1 VSEAGLALPS
11 GWGATLRRILQQG
24 WPVLVGQWASMAFGV
39 LDTAMTG
46 HASPVALAAMAL
58 AVSIYVTV
66 FIGLTGVLHA
76 LIPIAAQHFGG
87 RRLAEIGRA
96 WGQAVWLSLGLSVVG
111 GLAMLFPDTWLAMSG
126 DVDPAVRAQVRGY
139 LAMLI
144 VALPAALVFRTVYA
158 LNTAVSRPKVV
169 MMINIAGIGFKALF
183 NWLFIYGKFGL
194 PALGAVGAGLSTALV
209 FWISVGLSALVLRR
223 DPFYRQFGLRIGRP
237 DRKTLGELL
246 RLGLPMG
253 GSYLIEVTSFT
264 FMALLVAREGVYATG
279 GHQIMANLVAL
290 CFMMPLALGVSTG
303 ALTAQA
309 IGSGDP
315 LRARRTGAAGLMIST
330 TGALLTIAAVMLA
343 RGPIVQAYTSDA
355 QVAVVALGLLGMLAF
370 FHLFDSLQCMTS
382 YLLRAYKMAV
392 GPMLIQAGALW
403 GIGLLGGWWLAFG
416 PGAGALRGVVGML
429 MPGAPT
435 GAGTMW
441 LMATFSMAV
450 SSLMLQYVYWRVAA
464 RRPATP
470 AVPQPRA

>member
-1 VSEAGLALPS
+1 MIGIRLALPS
-11 GWGATLRRILQQG
+11 GWGATLRRILRQG
-24 WPVLVGQWASMAFGV
+24 WPVLIGQWASMAFGV

-87 RRLAEIGRA
+87 RRLPEIGHA
-96 WGQAVWLSLGLSVVG
+96 WGQAVWLSLGLSVAG
-111 GLAMLFPDTWLAMSG
+111 GLAMMFPDTWLAMSG
-126 DVDPAVRAQVRGY
+126 DVDPAVRAQVHGY

-144 VALPAALVFRTVYA
+144 VALPAALIFRTVYS

-169 MMINIAGIGFKALF
+169 MAINIAGIGFKALF

-209 FWISVGLSALVLRR
+209 FWISVALSALILFR

-237 DRKTLGELL
+237 DKKALGELL

-253 GSYLIEVTSFT
+253 ASYLIEVTSFT
-264 FMALLVAREGVYATG
+264 FMALLVAREGIYATG

-309 IGSGDP
+309 IGAGAP
-315 LRARRTGAAGLMIST
+315 LRARRTGAAGLAIST
-330 TGALLTIAAVMLA
+330 AGALVTIAVVILA
-343 RGPIVQAYTSDA
+343 RRPIVQAYTSDA
-355 QVAVVALGLLGMLAF
+355 EVGTVALGLLGLLAF

-382 YLLRAYKMAV
+382 YLLRAYKMAI

-416 PGAGALRGVVGML
+416 PGAGALGGVVDTL
-429 MPGAPT
+429 MPGAPV

-450 SSLMLQYVYWRVAA
+450 SSLMLQYFYWRVAA
-464 RRPATP
+464 RS
-470 AVPQPRA
+470 

>member
-1 VSEAGLALPS
+1 MSADAAGALPA

-24 WPVLVGQWASMAFGV
+24 WPVLVGQWAGMAFGV

-87 RRLAEIGRA
+87 RRLTDIGHA
-96 WGQAVWLSLGLSVVG
+96 WGQAVWLSLGLSVLG
-111 GLAMLFPDTWLAMSG
+111 GLAMMFPDAWLAMSG
-126 DVDPAVRAQVRGY
+126 DVDPAVRGQVRGY
-139 LAMLI
+139 LYMLI
-144 VALPAALVFRTVYA
+144 LALPAALVFRTVYA

-169 MMINIAGIGFKALF
+169 MAINIAGIGFKALF

-209 FWISVGLSALVLRR
+209 FWISVGASAIVLRR

-237 DRKTLGELL
+237 DGKTLGELL
-246 RLGLPMG
+246 RLGVPMG
-253 GSYLIEVTSFT
+253 ASYLIEVTSFT
-264 FMALLVAREGVYATG
+264 FMALLVAREGIYATG

-309 IGSGDP
+309 IGAGDP
-315 LRARRTGAAGLMIST
+315 LRARRTGSAGLAIGT
-330 TGALLTIAAVMLA
+330 LGALLTIGVVILA
-343 RGPIVQAYTSDA
+343 RQPIVRAYTSDA
-355 QVAVVALGLLGMLAF
+355 EVGAAAVGLLGMLAF
-370 FHLFDSLQCMTS
+370 FHLFDALQCMTS
-382 YLLRAYKMAV
+382 YLLRAYKVAV
-392 GPMLIQAGALW
+392 VPMLIQAGALW
-403 GIGLLGGWWLAFG
+403 GIGLFGGWWLGFG
-416 PGAGALRGVVGML
+416 PGAGALSGLVAML
-429 MPGAPT
+429 MPGAPV

-441 LMATFSMAV
+441 LMAAFSMAV
-450 SSLMLQYVYWRVAA
+450 SALMLQYCYWRVAG
-464 RRPATP
+464 RRETEPAL
-470 AVPQPRA
+470 A

>member
-1 VSEAGLALPS
+1 MSGPAAELPA

-87 RRLAEIGRA
+87 RRLADIGRA
-96 WGQAVWLSLGLSVVG
+96 WGQAAWLSFGLALVG
-111 GLAMLFPDTWLAMSG
+111 GLAMMFPDAWLAMSG
-126 DVDPAVRAQVRGY
+126 DIDPAVRAQVHGY
-139 LAMLI
+139 LYMLI
-144 VALPAALVFRTVYA
+144 LALPAALLFRTVYA

-169 MMINIAGIGFKALF
+169 MAINIAGIGFKVLF

-209 FWISVGLSALVLRR
+209 FWISLGISAVVLRR
-223 DPFYRQFGLRIGRP
+223 DPFYRPFRLRMGRP
-237 DRKTLGELL
+237 DPKALGELL

-253 GSYLIEVTSFT
+253 ASYLIEVTSFT
-264 FMALLVAREGVYATG
+264 FMALLVAREGIFATG
-279 GHQIMANLVAL
+279 GHQIMANLAAL

-309 IGSGDP
+309 IGAGDT
-315 LRARRTGAAGLMIST
+315 LRARRTGAAGLGVCMA
-330 TGALLTIAAVMLA
+330 GALLTIAVVILA
-343 RGPIVQAYTSDA
+343 RQPIVRAYTSDPGVGA
-355 QVAVVALGLLGMLAF
+355 VAVGLLGMLAF
-370 FHLFDSLQCMTS
+370 FHLFDALQCMSS
-382 YLLRAYKMAV
+382 YLLRAYKVAV
-392 GPMLIQAGALW
+392 IPMLIQAGTLW
-403 GIGLLGGWWLAFG
+403 GIGLLGGWWLSFG
-416 PGAGALRGVVGML
+416 PGAGALAGVVAGL
-429 MPGAPT
+429 MPGAPV

-441 LMATFSMAV
+441 LMASVSMAI
-450 SSLMLQYVYWRVAA
+450 SALMLQYCYWRVAG
-464 RRPATP
+464 RRPAGKL
-470 AVPQPRA
+470 AVPA

>member
-1 VSEAGLALPS
+1 MTDAGPAPPS

-96 WGQAVWLSLGLSVVG
+96 WGQAVWLSLGLSIVG
-111 GLAMLFPDTWLAMSG
+111 GLAMLFPDTWLSMSG

-209 FWISVGLSALVLRR
+209 FWISVGLSVLILRR

-237 DRKTLGELL
+237 DRKMLGELL
-246 RLGLPMG
+246 RLGLPW
-253 GSYLIEVTSFT
+253 
-264 FMALLVAREGVYATG
+264 A
-279 GHQIMANLVAL
+279 
-290 CFMMPLALGVSTG
+290 
-303 ALTAQA
+303 
-309 IGSGDP
+309 
-315 LRARRTGAAGLMIST
+315 
-330 TGALLTIAAVMLA
+330 
-343 RGPIVQAYTSDA
+343 
-355 QVAVVALGLLGMLAF
+355 
-370 FHLFDSLQCMTS
+370 
-382 YLLRAYKMAV
+382 
-392 GPMLIQAGALW
+392 
-403 GIGLLGGWWLAFG
+403 
-416 PGAGALRGVVGML
+416 
-429 MPGAPT
+429 APT
-435 GAGTMW
+435 
-441 LMATFSMAV
+441 
-450 SSLMLQYVYWRVAA
+450 
-464 RRPATP
+464 
-470 AVPQPRA
+470 

>member
-1 VSEAGLALPS
+1 MSEAGLALPS
-11 GWGATLRRILQQG
+11 GWNATLRRILQQG

-464 RRPATP
+464 RRPAAP